1 MELAKFRGAS
11 DGKVTKSGS
20 HRAVR
25 FSSERRHL
33 LSELAGGVGPGGR
46 ISLALLSPGGWKQS
60 RPTGTSAIWFPARR
74 CLGPMVPTP
83 ARGPRRPNQLHF
95 SVAYRNNVCVH
106 TDKGSWFKKLS
117 PWDNRLLF
125 LWGRYFIK
133 MTFLMTW
140 YDNRWNNRWLFQLFM
155 SVFIGQNTELATL
168 HQFPHFFVLFCSVC

>member
-1 MELAKFRGAS
+1 MIKENMTTFSYHRHIHKRGRKISSQVTSFWIHILPHPRGKMELAKFRGAS

-25 FSSERRHL
+25 FSSKRRHL

-46 ISLALLSPGGWKQS
+46 ISLTLLSPGGWKQS
-60 RPTGTSAIWFPARR
+60 RPTGTSAMWFPARR
-74 CLGPMVPTP
+74 CLGPMVPPP
-83 ARGPRRPNQLHF
+83 ARGPGRPYRLRF
-95 SVAYRNNVCVH
+95 SMANRNNVCVH

-133 MTFLMTW
+133 MTFLMT
-140 YDNRWNNRWLFQLFM
+140 
-155 SVFIGQNTELATL
+155 
-168 HQFPHFFVLFCSVC
+168 